1 MRNKKKYLDH
11 NIYGITRTFQK
22 ITSPEDNINV
32 HSRRTSETKPSR
44 GAESSEIKFEMDI
57 CDFRNL
63 EMILTSIRPSKI
75 IHLAALS
82 ESESIMKDPFE
93 TIYINGV
100 VVCKIC
106 DILYRNKIQSRLFNT
121 CSSEMFKGH
130 IDYTI
135 QDDDKFFVP
144 TYPYSYG
151 KILSYHMIEYYRKRY
166 GCCFSNGILFPTES
180 ERRKSGFLMKK
191 IKDHI
196 SVWGEKRE
204 RLKLGS
210 LYSHRNMLHVDD
222 VVEAICLILN
232 QEKGDNYV
240 ISGEES
246 NLVLDIVIKFYERH
260 GIDLIVQDH
269 CLVDRD
275 TGDVVIEFEG
285 RNGSETKIDGCARR
299 LKDLGWKVRYNLD
312 EILNHI

>member
-1 MRNKKKYLDH
+1 MN
-11 NIYGITRTFQK
+11 
-22 ITSPEDNINV
+22 
-32 HSRRTSETKPSR
+32 
-44 GAESSEIKFEMDI
+44 I
-57 CDFRNL
+57 CDFRTL
-63 EMILTSIRPSKI
+63 ELVLTSIRPSKI

-100 VVCKIC
+100 VTCKIC

-130 IDYTI
+130 MDCTI
-135 QDDDKFFVP
+135 RDDDRFFLP

-151 KILSYHMIEYYRKRY
+151 KILGYHMIEYYRKKY

-180 ERRKSGFLMKK
+180 GRRKSGFLMKK

-196 SVWGEKRE
+196 GVWRDKRE

-222 VVEAICLILN
+222 VVEAIWLILN

-246 NLVLDIVIKFYERH
+246 DLVLEIVIKFYEIH
-260 GIDLIVQDH
+260 GIHLIIQEH
-269 CLVDRD
+269 SLLDRD

-285 RNGSETKIDGCARR
+285 MNGSETNINGYARK
-299 LKDLGWKVRYNLD
+299 LKELGWKVRYDLD
-312 EILNHI
+312 GILNHI